1 MYMMEYYSVMKKKE
15 IMPSAVTWIELEIII
30 LSDVSSKE
38 KEKYHISLT
47 YGI

>member
-1 MYMMEYYSVMKKKE
+1 MYMMECYSVMKKKE

-30 LSDVSSKE
+30 LSEVSSKE
-38 KEKYHISLT
+38 KEKYHISLI